1 MELSL
6 NNRVALV
13 TGAAQGIGKGIALA
27 LADAGADVVVVDIE
41 TDKGQA
47 TVDAVTALGR
57 KGLFVH
63 ADISDPA
70 MVRGM
75 MDKVAAEFSGL
86 DILVNNAAVEYFCSI
101 EDMTIE
107 QWDRTQNVDLKGIFL
122 LIKSA
127 LPMLKTSNNAIVV
140 NIASVHA
147 TATIPDL
154 AAYAAAK
161 GGIVAMTHSL
171 CQDLGRHGIRAITV
185 SPGFINAGMTKV
197 WLDSQDDRQATL
209 ERVNAMHP
217 TGRIGTPEDIG
228 HFITFACTDLGS
240 FINGIEM
247 IIDGGLTTK
256 LHH

>member
-27 LADAGADVVVVDIE
+27 LAGAGADVVVVDIE
-41 TDKGQA
+41 TDKGQS

-57 KGLFVH
+57 KSLFVH

-75 MDKVAAEFSGL
+75 MDKVAADFSGL

-209 ERVNAMHP
+209 ERINAMHP

>member
-27 LADAGADVVVVDIE
+27 LAGAGADVVVVDIE

-57 KGLFVH
+57 KSLFVH